1 MDDFMLLHNDKSYL
15 HGCKAAIREYLGTM
29 KLELKPGKSEIFPV
43 KNGFEFLGFY
53 HRSDRVRVKKDGV
66 RRFQRR
72 LREMRWMYYKGMV
85 SLDKIGESIRCW
97 SAHAAYA
104 DSYRLRRSLLRG
116 YAV

>member
-1 MDDFMLLHNDKSYL
+1 
-15 HGCKAAIREYLGTM
+15 M
-29 KLELKPGKSEIFPV
+29 KLELKQGKSEIFPL

-53 HRSDRVRVKKDGV
+53 HRLDNVRVKKEGV
-66 RRFQRR
+66 LRFQRR
-72 LREMRWMYYKGMV
+72 LSEMRWKYYRGMV